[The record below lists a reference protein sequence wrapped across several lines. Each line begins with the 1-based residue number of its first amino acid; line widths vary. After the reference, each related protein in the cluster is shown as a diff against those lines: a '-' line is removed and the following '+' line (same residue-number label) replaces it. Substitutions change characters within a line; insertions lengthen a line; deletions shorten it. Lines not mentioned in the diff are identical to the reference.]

1 MVSWFKPRL
10 QRPIGIDLGSRS
22 LKMIQFNADY
32 SAATDAAR
40 WDIPFA
46 APPALAERRDII
58 RNALKQLRTSR
69 NFVGREAVLCLTA
82 PHLHIQNIRVPKLSG
97 EEFEKTIRQDAAARL
112 PFPLDEAEV
121 RFIEAGDVRQA
132 DAVKREVILLACQ
145 RTFIE
150 EMIAVVQSAG
160 LHVVGVDP
168 EPAAVLRCYSRQ
180 FRRDDDKVQ
189 CHLYV
194 HVGSANTSVTIARG
208 EEVLFV
214 KYLEVGG
221 RHMDESVARHLEMDL
236 QQASILRRSAGDRRN
251 DQQDPDVAGT
261 MTESL
266 RPIVERLSTELSLC
280 IRYHSVTF
288 RGRPLTRAVLTGGE
302 ANGTLAELLTNQ
314 VGMEFDLGDPLR
326 RFQGVNTTS
335 RKGQWDV
342 AVGLAL
348 RELV

>member
-1 MVSWFKPRL
+1 MVGWFKPRV
-10 QRPIGIDLGSRS
+10 QHPIGIDLGSRA
-22 LKMIQFNADY
+22 LKLIQFNADY
-32 SAATDAAR
+32 SAVSDAAR
-40 WDIPFA
+40 WDVPFA
-46 APPALAERRDII
+46 APPTLSERRDLI
-58 RNALKQLRTSR
+58 RDALKQLRTGR
-69 NFVGREAVLCLTA
+69 NFVGREAVLCLSA
-82 PHLHIQNIRVPKLSG
+82 PHLFIQNIRVPKASG
-97 EEFEKTIRQDAAARL
+97 EELEKSVRQDAAARL
-112 PFPLDEAEV
+112 PFPFGEAEV

-145 RTFIE
+145 RTYIE
-150 EMIAVVQSAG
+150 EMISIVQSAG

-168 EPAAVLRCYSRQ
+168 EPAAVLRCYARQ
-180 FRRDDDKVQ
+180 FRREDDKVQ

-236 QQASILRRSAGDRRN
+236 HQATILRRSAGDRRN

-266 RPIVERLSTELSLC
+266 RPVVERLGTELSLC

-288 RGRPLTRAVLTGGE
+288 RGKPLVRAVLTGGE
-302 ANGTLAELLTNQ
+302 ASGNLAEALTQ
-314 VGMEFDLGDPLR
+314 QTGMEFDLGDPLR
-326 RFQGVNTTS
+326 RFQGLNTTS

-348 RELV
+348 REIT